1 MSYIVTR
8 RGFGDAATA
17 GEFSQFANI
26 GIGTG
31 TAIGGAVAGSAAA
44 SAAAAGTAAPTIL
57 GITATAAVPIIGAAL
72 VAATFVITKLIQNSG
87 CGPTCI
93 QASDYANQ
101 AEPLL
106 RQNLNAYFSLPKPR
120 SQSAQSAALANFD
133 AVWSKAVQLWQDPAL
148 GNAGKR
154 AISDRQAG
162 ACTWKQT
169 ANYGPDITAA
179 GEPAIGA
186 CWNWF
191 SGYRDPIQNDPSVV
205 PDAQAALPSGSGS
218 VLSGGGSLSP
228 LLLIAAAVALGVALL

>member
-1 MSYIVTR
+1 MSYVITR
-8 RGFGDAATA
+8 RGFGATPGQVIQTGVALGSPVGAAV
-17 GEFSQFANI
+17 G
-26 GIGTG
+26 
-31 TAIGGAVAGSAAA
+31 GGALAA
-44 SAAAAGTAAPTIL
+44 STGIAASL
-57 GITATAAVPIIGAAL
+57 AVPIVGAAIAGVTLL
-72 VAATFVITKLIQNSG
+72 VTKLIQNSG

-120 SQSAQSAALANFD
+120 SQSAQATALANFD

-169 ANYGPDITAA
+169 ANYGADISAA

-218 VLSGGGSLSP
+218 LLSGGGSLSP